1 MDTAT
6 FTKLWNQ
13 SDIKRVSF
21 SEVCPGAD
29 KALLSSTSIPSL
41 AL

>member
-6 FTKLWNQ
+6 FTKPWNQ

-21 SEVCPGAD
+21 SEVCPSAD